1 MVGAQKR
8 QLLRPDHKRARAKRA
23 LDTRKNARMT
33 SVRICGVFAALSLC
47 LFGCVSPEVVQT
59 RTVDD
64 NNLTCEEIKV
74 QLDQLAQIREEAA
87 KGQRAS
93 GENVA
98 AAILFWPAVIGN
110 YQNAKQALEAANE
123 RNDVLVALAE
133 KKRCRF

>member
-1 MVGAQKR
+1 MKC
-8 QLLRPDHKRARAKRA
+8 
-23 LDTRKNARMT
+23 
-33 SVRICGVFAALSLC
+33 VRIFGGFAALTLVLSA
-47 LFGCVSPEVVQT
+47 CVSPEVVQT
-59 RTVDD
+59 RSVEDSDLSCDD
-64 NNLTCEEIKV
+64 IKI
-74 QLDQLAQIREEAA
+74 QLKQLEQIREEAA

-110 YQNAKQALEAANE
+110 YQNAKQALEAANA

>member
-1 MVGAQKR
+1 MK
-8 QLLRPDHKRARAKRA
+8 
-23 LDTRKNARMT
+23 
-33 SVRICGVFAALSLC
+33 SVRLSGVLVAISLAVSA
-47 LFGCVSPEVVQT
+47 CVSPEVVQT
-59 RTVDD
+59 RSVDD
-64 NNLTCEEIKV
+64 TALTCEEIKV

-110 YQNAKQALEAANE
+110 YQNAKQALEAAE
-123 RNDVLVALAE
+123 KRNTVLVELAE